1 MRITTALIIASLLGF
16 VEVQAPKV
24 ADSNAPSRTTITSN
38 KEPGEKLVVSGTVL
52 APDGKTPVKGA
63 SVYVYHTDAKG
74 VYTPGPN
81 NDNRNPRLRG
91 YMRTD
96 AAGKY
101 EYTTIK
107 PAPYPGNQVP
117 AHIHYVVTAV
127 GYQERVF
134 EILFEGDPLI
144 SAKTRADA
152 QQPYSGFS
160 IRPVT
165 KDQQSTW
172 RITQDVV
179 FRG

>member
-1 MRITTALIIASLLGF
+1 MRITIALIIASIVSVL
-16 VEVQAPKV
+16 EVQAPKV
-24 ADSNAPSRTTITSN
+24 AETTAPSRTTITS
-38 KEPGEKLVVSGTVL
+38 KEEPGEKLVVSGIVL

-74 VYTPGPN
+74 VYTPRN

-107 PAPYPGNQVP
+107 PAPYPGNQVA
-117 AHIHYVVTAV
+117 AHIHYVVTAP

-144 SAKTRADA
+144 SARTRDDA
-152 QQPYSGFS
+152 QKPYSAFS

-165 KDQQSTW
+165 KDQQSIW

-179 FRG
+179 MQK